1 MERCSATVYQPKLS
15 AICQGWENWLM
26 SLGQS
31 SKRKSLMEERKLI
44 QLYSMQKRQGVFAIF
59 ICQFSSYQ
67 SHPHPTALVY
77 SKKPIQIQYISGS
90 CHPQPS
96 PPQKS
101 VQGTCKGEWRP
112 LLAQRS
118 PTCEIFFFF
127 IWKNQNLCLHRAVS
141 EPFRVPGEPPSI
153 LVVPL

>member
-67 SHPHPTALVY
+67 SQTSYCLSLQQKAHSDSVHLRVLPPSTL
-77 SKKPIQIQYISGS
+77 
-90 CHPQPS
+90 S
-96 PPQKS
+96 PPKK
-101 VQGTCKGEWRP
+101 VFKGLVKVSDALYWLREVLHVR
-112 LLAQRS
+112 
-118 PTCEIFFFF
+118 FFF
-127 IWKNQNLCLHRAVS
+127 LHLEKS
-141 EPFRVPGEPPSI
+141 ESVPTQSCF
-153 LVVPL
+153 